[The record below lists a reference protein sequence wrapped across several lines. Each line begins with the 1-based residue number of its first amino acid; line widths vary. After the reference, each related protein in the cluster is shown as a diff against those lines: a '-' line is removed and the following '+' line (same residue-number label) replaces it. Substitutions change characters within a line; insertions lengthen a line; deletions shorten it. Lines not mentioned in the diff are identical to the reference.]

1 MQIRLAGLT
10 DTGLVRPTNEDAFL
24 IDEAHQ
30 VYAVADGL
38 GGLPGGAETSAR
50 IVQLLQKTFDKIGS
64 LNARPDL
71 GDLVIEINR
80 IIVRE
85 GMEAHPFTGSGST
98 LTIGQI
104 VEETLYIAHVGDSAA
119 YIQHSGT
126 LEKITSD
133 HTMAQELIDRIGE
146 SARATM
152 PPEYPH
158 TLTRC
163 IGQDDAELRVDQTR
177 VRIESGDRILFCTD
191 GLNKVLSTEEIHT
204 ILKKGNEPATISQQL
219 VDAANQNEGPDNIT
233 IIVGI
238 VD

>member
-10 DTGLVRPTNEDAFL
+10 DPGLVRPTNEDAFL
-24 IDEAHQ
+24 IDEAHR

-50 IVQLLQKTFDKIGS
+50 IVQLLQKTFEKIGDMD
-64 LNARPDL
+64 ARPNL

-80 IIVRE
+80 IVARE

-98 LTIGQI
+98 LTIGQL
-104 VEETLYIAHVGDSAA
+104 VEDRLYIAHVGDSAA
-119 YIQHSGT
+119 YIQHGDT

-146 SARATM
+146 GARAAM

-163 IGQDDAELRVDQTR
+163 IGQDGELRVDQTR
-177 VRIESGDRILFCTD
+177 VSIQRGDRILFCTD
-191 GLNKVLSTEEIHT
+191 GLNKVLEEQEIDT
-204 ILKKGNEPATISQQL
+204 LLKASNDPASICQQL
-219 VDAANQNEGPDNIT
+219 VDAANQNKGPDNIT

>member
-1 MQIRLAGLT
+1 MHIRLAGLT
-10 DTGLVRPTNEDAFL
+10 DPGLVRPTNEDAYL

-50 IVQLLQKTFDKIGS
+50 IVQLLQKTFETIGS
-64 LNARPDL
+64 LNARPNL
-71 GDLVIEINR
+71 ADLVIEINR

-85 GMEAHPFTGSGST
+85 SMEAHPFTGSGST
-98 LTIGQI
+98 LTIGQL
-104 VEETLYIAHVGDSAA
+104 VEDSLYIAHVGDSAA
-119 YIQHSGT
+119 YIQHSNT

-146 SARATM
+146 SARVTM

-163 IGQDDAELRVDQTR
+163 IGQNDAELRVDTTR
-177 VRIESGDRILFCTD
+177 VRIEPGDRILFCTD
-191 GLNKVLSTEEIHT
+191 GLNKVLSADAIHDF
-204 ILKKGNEPATISQQL
+204 LKTGDDPVVICQQL
-219 VDAANQNEGPDNIT
+219 VDAANQNKGPDNIT

>member
-50 IVQLLQKTFDKIGS
+50 IVQLVQTTFDKIG
-64 LNARPDL
+64 LMNARPNL
-71 GDLVIEINR
+71 ADLVIEINR

-85 GMEAHPFTGSGST
+85 GLEAHPFTGSGST
-98 LTIGQI
+98 LTIGQL
-104 VEETLYIAHVGDSAA
+104 VENSLYIAHVGDSAA
-119 YIQHSGT
+119 YIQHSDT
-126 LEKITSD
+126 LEKLTND

-163 IGQDDAELRVDQTR
+163 IGQDDTELRVDQTR
-177 VRIESGDRILFCTD
+177 VRIESGDRILFCSD
-191 GLNKVLSTEEIHT
+191 GLNKVLSDDEIHVL
-204 ILKKGNEPATISQQL
+204 LKTGDEPASICQQL
-219 VDAANQNEGPDNIT
+219 VDAANKNKGPDNIT